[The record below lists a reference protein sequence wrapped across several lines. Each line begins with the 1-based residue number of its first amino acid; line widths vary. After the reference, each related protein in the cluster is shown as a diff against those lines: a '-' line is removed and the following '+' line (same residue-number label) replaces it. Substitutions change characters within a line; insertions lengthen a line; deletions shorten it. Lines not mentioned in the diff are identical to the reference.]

1 MNMGNRN
8 KTLADQKQFV
18 VKSNDLIRK
27 TRYSMT
33 TQQQKIVLFAVS
45 KIRPNDPPGTTYTF
59 TVEEISKACGLKYDD
74 GGYYYKSV
82 KEDIQELTRR
92 IWVKMPDGRE
102 KTVSWIGD
110 AEIEPYNGTI
120 TVKFHP
126 AMEPFL
132 FELRSDYTQYR
143 LENVLAFKG
152 KYTIRLYELLRSYMS
167 QASIDAGREREVSF
181 KLEELRSILDVQIY
195 PKWCEFDRCVLR
207 KAVKEINEYCD
218 EIHVAYET
226 YKTGRN
232 ISTVNFIISV
242 PRLLD
247 TITARQRKRER
258 L

>member
-27 TRYSMT
+27 TRYTMT

-45 KIRPNDPPGTTYTF
+45 KIRPNDPPGTAYTF
-59 TVEEISKACGLKYDD
+59 SVEEISKACGLKYDD

-132 FELRSDYTQYR
+132 FELRSNYTQYR

-167 QASIDAGREREVSF
+167 QSSIDAGRTREVSF
-181 KLEELRSILDVQIY
+181 KLEELRDVLDVHIY
-195 PKWCEFDRCVLR
+195 PKWCEFDRCVLK

-218 EIHVAYET
+218 EIHVEYET
-226 YKTGRN
+226 YKAGRN
-232 ISTVNFIISV
+232 ISTINFIISV